1 MKVEF
6 QLRWVLLLASAGVL
20 YLLRNHIVLLAI
32 YVGLV
37 ITAVLLYALW
47 LPRRVQIAEKR
58 FSREALRFLARDDLE
73 GLDGLA
79 SRQWLIR
86 RFGRQFIIPDTLAMA
101 ATATGRNDLARELYL
116 QASRA
121 APPDERL
128 RIDLNLAR
136 AETELG
142 ALDTAEGRLRAVL
155 ARRPNLAQAQGQ
167 LGRVLVL
174 KSESHAEAAQLLE
187 AAVDACDPRERGR
200 LYLSLAEARAR
211 LDQPVESVEAALS
224 TAAAAGA
231 DEAEVARIRRLS
243 TSHSATRG

>member
-20 YLLRNHIVLLAI
+20 YTLRNHIVLLAI

-37 ITAVLLYALW
+37 IAGVLLYAFW
-47 LPRRVQIAEKR
+47 LPRRVRVAEKK

-79 SRQWLIR
+79 KRQWLIP
-86 RFGRQFIIPDTLAMA
+86 RFGRQYIIPDTLAMA
-101 ATATGRNDLARELYL
+101 ATATGRHDLARELYL
-116 QASRA
+116 QAGRS

-142 ALDTAEGRLRAVL
+142 ELDTAEGRLRAVL
-155 ARRPNLAQAQGQ
+155 ARRPALAQAQGQ

-174 KSESHAEAAQLLE
+174 KGESLAEAARLLE
-187 AAVDACDPRERGR
+187 EAIGACDPRERGV
-200 LYLSLAEARAR
+200 LHLSRAEALAR
-211 LDQPVESVEAALS
+211 LGQPADAALS
-224 TAAAAGA
+224 SAVSAGA
-231 DEAEVARIRRLS
+231 DAGAVERIRRLS
-243 TSHSATRG
+243 SSQSATRG